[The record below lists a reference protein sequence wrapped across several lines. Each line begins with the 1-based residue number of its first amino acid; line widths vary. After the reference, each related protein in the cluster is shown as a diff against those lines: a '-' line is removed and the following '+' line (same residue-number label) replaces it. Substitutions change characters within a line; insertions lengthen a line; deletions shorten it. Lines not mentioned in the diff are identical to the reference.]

1 MFMGISCAHTA
12 KHRATFGQ
20 RVTRS
25 SKPPIRREEVV
36 SDGNW
41 CQLFAKA
48 ATKADIEFVGNVPL
62 STDCVTCALRKFG
75 ALIRKYCGAAQFLGL
90 ANLRP
95 LRSQSKGR
103 PTIPWEFQSI
113 NVAQVHPAH
122 SPSNRR

>member
-1 MFMGISCAHTA
+1 LRPSPAGFATAPPHSLGKDSRPIAQEANVHGHFLRATA

-48 ATKADIEFVGNVPL
+48 ATKADIEFVGNVP
-62 STDCVTCALRKFG
+62 
-75 ALIRKYCGAAQFLGL
+75 
-90 ANLRP
+90 
-95 LRSQSKGR
+95 
-103 PTIPWEFQSI
+103 
-113 NVAQVHPAH
+113 
-122 SPSNRR
+122 